1 MSKKLS
7 PLWVKGPSGRV
18 LHRKRE
24 YTKRGG
30 RTLCGI
36 HVGKYWA
43 IVGVGSGNTIEH
55 KHKCKRCAA

>member
-1 MSKKLS
+1 MTKKLS

-24 YTKRGG
+24 YTKGGG

-36 HVGKYWA
+36 HVGKGWQTSNLLN
-43 IVGVGSGNTIEH
+43 ILKTVGR
-55 KHKCKRCAA
+55 KCKRCAA

>member
-7 PLWVKGPSGRV
+7 PLWVKGPDGHTV
-18 LHRKRE
+18 HRKRE

-36 HVGKYWA
+36 HVGRGWGA
-43 IVGVGSGNTIEH
+43 PMGTWP
-55 KHKCKRCAA
+55 KCKRCAA